1 MQIHE
6 LNSFIGTPS
15 ATDYLAID
23 DGTETNKV
31 PATSLGVSTQMTQAE
46 AEAGTVTDPRVVS
59 PSVFKASVESI
70 AETVAETREVLVVTV
85 ASFSS
90 LPQTVTNSNIT
101 SDMVVVNS
109 VLGTPSAQ
117 TSDWTVTASNG
128 SLTIAGSI
136 SGSTSVELYLM
147 KSRSGNGM
155 TSIIKNSYVDSD
167 SLFTYNTATVTGGF
181 GGNCRLADGLCL
193 LQLGGEFI
201 SAPSTWTD
209 VGIGTLSGIRA
220 TKTCYGIVH
229 TNSGTVRSVQIGGGS
244 QNVNIRTLGT
254 STSDKTF
261 RGFIVIQY
269 EKV

>member
-59 PSVFKASVESI
+59 PSVFKTSVESLAETV

-117 TSDWTVTASNG
+117 TSDWTVTTANG
-128 SLTIAGSI
+128 STTITGSI
-136 SGSTSVELYLM
+136 SGSTTLTLYLM
-147 KSRSGNGM
+147 KSR
-155 TSIIKNSYVDSD
+155 
-167 SLFTYNTATVTGGF
+167 
-181 GGNCRLADGLCL
+181 
-193 LQLGGEFI
+193 
-201 SAPSTWTD
+201 
-209 VGIGTLSGIRA
+209 
-220 TKTCYGIVH
+220 
-229 TNSGTVRSVQIGGGS
+229 
-244 QNVNIRTLGT
+244 
-254 STSDKTF
+254 
-261 RGFIVIQY
+261 
-269 EKV
+269 

>member
-6 LNSFIGTPS
+6 LNSFVGTPS

-59 PSVFKASVESI
+59 PSVFKISVESL

-90 LPQTVTNSNIT
+90 LPQTVTNANIT

-109 VLGTPSAQ
+109 TLGTPSAQ

-128 SLTIAGSI
+128 SLAIDGSI

-147 KSRSGNGM
+147 KSRSGNGTT
-155 TSIIKNSYVDSD
+155 TSIIKKVDN
-167 SLFTYNTATVTGGF
+167 LETYSVATGCIANRRGHIVTVTFENIKPSSTSQRTNLGTLPEGWRPPNAAYGWNVTGAGYCDINSDGTAQVF
-181 GGNCRLADGLCL
+181 GG
-193 LQLGGEFI
+193 
-201 SAPSTWTD
+201 
-209 VGIGTLSGIRA
+209 SG
-220 TKTCYGIVH
+220 KD
-229 TNSGTVRSVQIGGGS
+229 
-244 QNVNIRTLGT
+244 NVLGT
-254 STSDKTF
+254 ITYVATH
-261 RGFIVIQY
+261 
-269 EKV
+269 